1 MSPRRTVTAGQ
12 QLLPGFDAGRAAVL
26 SPSALERYRLCPRLY
41 RFLYVDGQR
50 SRSRMTAPQSFGT
63 TVHAALREFF
73 RLPVARRSLDGLL
86 ELFKRSWVR
95 EGYRN
100 AAEQDRER
108 ARGVEA
114 LRAWYERADTT
125 VVPQATE
132 LSLQAAWRGVVFKGR
147 LDRVDADRGPVG
159 VGARNGGGNGG
170 GLVVVDYK
178 TGRRPVT
185 QAAADADE
193 ALTIY
198 AALVERRLE
207 RPVTGLVLDFVVAG
221 EQIRTERPPE
231 VLRERLG
238 EILDVAATLRK
249 DERFTPRTGPWC
261 ASCEMLGLCPEGQRE
276 IGRRAAELD

>member
-12 QLLPGFDAGRAAVL
+12 QPLPGLEDGRATVL

-41 RFLYVDGQR
+41 RFLYVDGRR
-50 SRSRMTAPQSFGT
+50 SRTRMTASQSFGT
-63 TVHAALREFF
+63 TVHAALRDFF
-73 RLPVARRSLDGLL
+73 RLPVARRSLEGLL

-100 AAEQDRER
+100 AEEQDRER
-108 ARGVEA
+108 ARGAEA
-114 LRAWYERADTT
+114 LRAWYERTDTT

-132 LSLQAAWRGVVFKGR
+132 LSLQAAWGGVVLKGR
-147 LDRVDADRGPVG
+147 LDRVDADRSQGR
-159 VGARNGGGNGG
+159 GAGA

-185 QAAADADE
+185 QEAADADE

-198 AALVERRLE
+198 AALVQRRLE

-221 EQIRTERPPE
+221 EQVRTERPPE
-231 VLRERLG
+231 VLRQRLG
-238 EILDVAATLRK
+238 EVLDVAATLRGDTEFK
-249 DERFTPRTGPWC
+249 PRTGPWC
-261 ASCEMLGLCPEGQRE
+261 GGCEMLALCPEGQRE
-276 IGRRAAELD
+276 VARRAAELD